1 MICWMMMMMMVM
13 LQLQWSFFVTNLG
26 LRETN

>member
-1 MICWMMMMMMVM
+1 MMMMMVM

-26 LRETN
+26 